1 MLVLTK
7 KKVVLHKSTFVVA
20 HSKIYNSILCSC
32 YTKVLVDLQ
41 LPINIPVIPLL
52 NILCCFFFFFFSS
65 QVLLQSTVQ
74 QQEAAI
80 EKQYILAI
88 EKQSHKCEELLNAQ
102 VWVWTCRSL
111 HDYLLA
117 SALLCFKKY
126 VFWISLMKII
136 TLSFCVLSVTV
147 NRVT

>member
-1 MLVLTK
+1 MLLSFKQPVYKKPEIQKILVLTK
-7 KKVVLHKSTFVVA
+7 KKVVLHKSTLVVA

-41 LPINIPVIPLL
+41 LPINIPVITFVEYSLL
-52 NILCCFFFFFFSS
+52 LFFFFFSS
-65 QVLLQSTVQ
+65 QALLQSTVQ

-117 SALLCFKKY
+117 SALLCLKKY
-126 VFWISLMKII
+126 VFWIHQ
-136 TLSFCVLSVTV
+136 
-147 NRVT
+147 